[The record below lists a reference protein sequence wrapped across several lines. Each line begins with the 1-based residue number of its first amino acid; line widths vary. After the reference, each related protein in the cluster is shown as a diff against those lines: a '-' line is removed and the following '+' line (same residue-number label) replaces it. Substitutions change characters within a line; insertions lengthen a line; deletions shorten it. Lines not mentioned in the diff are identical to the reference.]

1 MKRIIKKIKKP
12 RFLFVVLGMAA
23 MILSMSVSSQSA
35 SAASDELQMKP
46 GETGNIY
53 YDTGNIY
60 TMYGTKHGVPWSDS
74 TAAMAVSPDD
84 GSAQKVVFCI
94 EPGVP
99 FNSTNNPDYEAVAIQ
114 DLPQDA
120 QIASVVWN
128 TFYAF
133 GDNWT
138 NADRIT
144 TQAVIWEMLP
154 QYGIKVDSISGIP
167 DFATRRQ
174 TLLNGISEY
183 KRLPEFDSTTVNLK
197 YGETKTLNSSVN
209 LNSFDELVGNTAK
222 VNWNVAA
229 DGKSVQVTPTDPNVE
244 EGRIAYLRSFMHGTP
259 IAMQKA
265 GSQTVYL
272 PSISDPNA
280 FQVSFKI
287 QTTGDVEIMKLDK
300 DSGKALPNFKFEVS
314 FPDRK
319 DLSTQTVTTNSNGK
333 ATVKNV
339 PHGVRVIAKE
349 VFAPA
354 PYVLGSAIGE
364 SDQVEG
370 IVEAGKTITLTK
382 KNKQAKGQIT
392 VEKSGKESN
401 KDMWNDN
408 YTLDQTTF
416 EVRKDK
422 VDGPIVETFKTDAK
436 GFGKSTPNLDLGVY
450 YLVESQAGNGFANT
464 FEPKKI
470 DITYKNQ
477 TIAVV
482 IENEKGTNQEVTGNT
497 LLTKEDAETG
507 SETQGKATFD
517 GAVYGL
523 FHEDDTPVKESD
535 NYKPVV
541 SKGNKIDGD
550 EMKFEISDKEQ
561 QAGVDHLALGNYY
574 WQELV
579 APEGYQID
587 NTKHKFSITYKDQ
600 DTKVI
605 EAKTTSKE
613 NVIKFD
619 LDGFKYV
626 DSKSGD
632 TKTGYNG
639 LEFKLTPIDP
649 TKGEERIVETIT
661 DENGYDGYWS
671 FNDVPFGDYWLTEVK
686 APEGYKTINP
696 LKVES
701 SFNKETREYV
711 WTITEKDQK
720 EPIKTL
726 TVPESKINEGS
737 NVISLSKLFFT
748 NKLVKAPQIGT
759 MATVN
764 GEKTYTLN
772 EKTPMHDK
780 ISLKDLEVGASYT
793 LKEIKLWEIQDKD
806 YKNAK
811 VVYETEKDFVADKE
825 NMELV
830 VETLIDTSKND
841 ENTSYVWT
849 EKLNL
854 GEQEVADHED
864 LTNEDQTVRP
874 VMPNEPK
881 TETLFA
887 TIDGK
892 KDFDVDKDT
901 KFTDKV
907 SQDFPETEIG
917 KLKHWVHDLHSIDK
931 DGKDTVI
938 EQVFETREVKAGK
951 EEFDVSFEY
960 VAKKHKLK
968 DGEKLVVTH
977 VAYNDEEHKEEYVRH
992 FDLKNEKQTVTGKKI
1007 VTTPESKSTPP
1018 TTTKGVLP
1026 QTAGMLTNPYVWIAA
1041 LALVAGAIFLFKNRK
1056 EGQEK

>member
-1 MKRIIKKIKKP
+1 MNRVLKKSKDSKI
-12 RFLFVVLGMAA
+12 LFVALSIIA
-23 MILSMSVSSQSA
+23 MIIGLGLSGQNV

-60 TMYGTKHGVPWSDS
+60 TMYGTKHGASWSDE
-74 TAAMAVSPDD
+74 TAAMAVSPDN
-84 GSAQKVVFCI
+84 GSVQKIVFCI

-99 FNSTNNPDYEAVAIQ
+99 FNNTNNPDYEAVSINSI
-114 DLPQDA
+114 PQDA
-120 QIASVVWN
+120 QIVSVIWN
-128 TFYAF
+128 TFYGF

-138 NADRIT
+138 TADRIT
-144 TQAVIWEMLP
+144 AQAVIWEMLP

-167 DFATRRQ
+167 DYAARKQ
-174 TLLNGISEY
+174 KLLDGVNEY

-197 YGETKTLNSSVN
+197 FGETKTLTSSVN
-209 LNSFDELVGNTAK
+209 LNSFETLIGNTAK

-229 DGKSVQVTPTDPNVE
+229 DGKTVQVSPTDPSVTD
-244 EGRIAYLRSFMHGTP
+244 GVIAFKRSFMEGTP
-259 IAMQKA
+259 IALQKA

-272 PSISDPNA
+272 PAVEDPSHYN
-280 FQVSFKI
+280 VKFKI
-287 QTTGDVEIMKLDK
+287 QTNGDVEIMKMDQETN
-300 DSGKALPNFKFEVS
+300 KALAGFKFEVS

-319 DLSTQTVTTNSNGK
+319 DLPTQTVTTGSDGK

-339 PHGVRVIAKE
+339 PHGVRAIAKE
-349 VFAPA
+349 IFAPT
-354 PYVLGSAIGE
+354 PYVLSSALGE

-401 KDMWNDN
+401 KDMWNAN
-408 YTLDQTTF
+408 YSLDKTTF
-416 EVRKDK
+416 EIREEK
-422 VDGPIVETFKTDAK
+422 VDGPIVETFETDNK
-436 GFGKSTPNLDLGVY
+436 GFGKSTPTLDLGTY
-450 YLVESQAGNGFANT
+450 YLVESQAGKGFANT

-482 IENEKGTNQEVTGNT
+482 IENAKGTNQEVVGST

-507 SETQGKATFD
+507 SKTQGKATFD

-523 FHEDDTPVKESD
+523 FHEDGTPVKESD
-535 NYKPVV
+535 NYKPIV
-541 SKGNKIDGD
+541 SKGNKIEGD

-561 QAGVDHLALGNYY
+561 QAGIDHLALGTYY
-574 WQELV
+574 WQELI
-579 APEGYQID
+579 APEGYQLD
-587 NTKHKFSITYKDQ
+587 NTKHSFSITYKDQ
-600 DTKVI
+600 ETKVI
-605 EAKTTSKE
+605 ETKTTSKE
-613 NVIKFD
+613 NVIKFN

-639 LEFKLTPIDP
+639 LEFKLTPINP

-661 DENGYDGYWS
+661 DENGYDGYWA
-671 FNDVPFGDYWLTEVK
+671 FKDVPFGDYWLTEVK

-701 SFNKETREYV
+701 NFNKETREYV

-726 TVPESKINEGS
+726 NVLESKINEGS

-748 NKLVKAPQIGT
+748 NKLVKAPQIST

-764 GEKTYTLN
+764 GEKTYAPN

-780 ISLKDLEVGASYT
+780 INLIDLEVGENYT
-793 LKEIKLWEIQDKD
+793 LKDIKLWRIQNKD

-830 VETLIDTSKND
+830 VEALVDTSKD
-841 ENTSYVWT
+841 DANTSYVWT
-849 EKLNL
+849 EKLNHD
-854 GEQEVADHED
+854 EQEVAEHED

-874 VMPNEPK
+874 VMPNGPK

-892 KDFDVDKDT
+892 KEFDVDKDT
-901 KFTDKV
+901 KLIDKV

-917 KLKHWVHDLHSIDK
+917 KLKYWVHDVHKIDK

-938 EQVFETREVKAGK
+938 EQIKETREVKAGK
-951 EEFDVSFEY
+951 EEFDVPFEY
-960 VAKKHKLK
+960 AAKKHKLK
-968 DGEKLVVTH
+968 DGEKVVVTH
-977 VAYNDEEHKEEYVRH
+977 VAYNDEDHKDKYVRH

-1007 VTTPESKSTPP
+1007 AVPESKAAPTP
-1018 TTTKGVLP
+1018 KGTLP
-1026 QTAGMLTNPYVWIAA
+1026 QTSGTLGNPFVWIA
-1041 LALVAGAIFLFKNRK
+1041 LVLVIAAGAIFVSMKKKNH
-1056 EGQEK
+1056 ENH